1 MTAGSTITD
10 TNILIYASDRRTPTK
25 RKRAREVLSLL
36 STTHRGVLTAQILAE
51 YFDAIT
57 RKQAFAH
64 DPCTAASRIAEY
76 RRDFVVLD
84 TTSRIVQEA
93 ARGVCAYGFRIY
105 DAQIWATA
113 RLNGIN
119 LVLSEDFTDGAVIE
133 GVRFANPFAPGFDLA
148 RELGAA

>member
-10 TNILIYASDRRTPTK
+10 TNILMYAEDLRTPTK
-25 RKRAREVLSLL
+25 RERARQVLGVLSA
-36 STTHRGVLTAQILAE
+36 THRGVLTAQILAE

-64 DPCTAASRIAEY
+64 DPCTAAARVAEY

-113 RLNGIN
+113 RLNGIS
-119 LVLSEDFTDGAVIE
+119 LVLSEDFGDGAVIE
-133 GVRFANPFAPGFDLA
+133 GVRFANPFEPEFELE
-148 RELGAA
+148 REVGVA